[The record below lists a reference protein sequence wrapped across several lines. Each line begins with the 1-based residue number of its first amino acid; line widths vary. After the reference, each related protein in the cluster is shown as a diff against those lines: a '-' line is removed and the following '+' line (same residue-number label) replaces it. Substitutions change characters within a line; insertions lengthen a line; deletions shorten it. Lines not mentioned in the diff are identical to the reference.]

1 MQINS
6 VKSASI
12 LVNLE
17 LAKCMS
23 SFDESLLH
31 WVALVYFFLGNT
43 TVSDKYLSLP
53 TLDFLFST
61 LKAHEDPMYDII
73 RENKRHEK
81 EMR

>member
-1 MQINS
+1 M
-6 VKSASI
+6 
-12 LVNLE
+12 
-17 LAKCMS
+17 
-23 SFDESLLH
+23 LL
-31 WVALVYFFLGNT
+31 WFIFLGNK
-43 TVSDKYLSLP
+43 TVNDKYFYLP